1 MRANVALL
9 AAVFLAP
16 VPALAHHSFAA
27 VFDSSQTLTLDGEV
41 TKVEWTNPHIWVY
54 LDVVDDQGEVV
65 NWQCEGGTP
74 NSLRRRGWSSDT
86 LQPGDH
92 VEIEGWRAHDG
103 SETCNAR
110 VMIKDGRRLFAG
122 SSFVEQ

>member
-1 MRANVALL
+1 MRANVAFL
-9 AAVFLAP
+9 AAVLLAP
-16 VPALAHHSFAA
+16 IPALAHHSFAA
-27 VFDSSQTLTLDGEV
+27 VFDSNQELTLDGEV

-86 LQPGDH
+86 LQPGDR

-110 VMIKDGRRLFAG
+110 VLTKDGRRLFAG